1 MKYLFIIN
9 DGPYGTEKAYNAL
22 RLAMSLQKTAEAD
35 VNISL
40 IGDGV
45 VNAIDGQ
52 NTPNG
57 FYNIGRMLKS
67 ILLKNGKVKLWG
79 SCMDARGLSID
90 KMVEGAQRSTMDE
103 LALLSSE
110 ADKILVF

>member
-1 MKYLFIIN
+1 MKYLFIVN

-35 VNISL
+35 VNVSL

-45 VNAIDGQ
+45 VNAIAGQ

-67 ILLKNGKVKLWG
+67 ILLKNGKVKL
-79 SCMDARGLSID
+79 
-90 KMVEGAQRSTMDE
+90 
-103 LALLSSE
+103 
-110 ADKILVF
+110 